1 MNLFDNNQIKTK
13 GKLRVLYFTPVF
25 TFGKSI
31 KISYLTNEVNT
42 VVRNYKNIEFLVY
55 FVKDRI
61 QNEIIKENDRILQV
75 NRKSYKNVL
84 FLKEMIKIFTKFKPH
99 VIHSHYIVPSIFVNF
114 FAKIFRVPTILH
126 GRGKDV
132 NYFPYF
138 SLKSKILLLIAGR
151 LNNMILTVGKSMKDN
166 FLRFKIKDNK
176 VKVIYNGVDFKKFNP
191 KEKVIFSS
199 QRVMNLLSVGS
210 FSPEKG
216 QYFIIKACKKLKDN
230 NINFHLTLIG
240 AGIQGRKQ
248 FLIDLINKYEL
259 DDYVDI
265 IKPMDQKN
273 LINYLKKADIFVF
286 PSLTEGLPN
295 VVLEAM
301 SMKLPV
307 ILTRISGNIELA
319 QNIGSILVDINNSQ
333 QLFEAILHYY
343 NNPREI
349 QIGGEINRNYIT
361 NTFRWEKH
369 AKELYQTYIFLI
381 NKKKI
386 I

>member
-1 MNLFDNNQIKTK
+1 LEGIIFKKDGTYIQPTRTDEKEEKVDSLIPYLNKIITIEQ
-13 GKLRVLYFTPVF
+13 GV
-25 TFGKSI
+25 TFGDFFDYVMQESEQYSI
-31 KISYLTNEVNT
+31 IFHSQLGGFDLTKWTDEWDNPDTTDNELEELT
-42 VVRNYKNIEFLVY
+42 FLEVY
-55 FVKDRI
+55 WIAETWFDR
-61 QNEIIKENDRILQV
+61 D
-75 NRKSYKNVL
+75 
-84 FLKEMIKIFTKFKPH
+84 
-99 VIHSHYIVPSIFVNF
+99 
-114 FAKIFRVPTILH
+114 
-126 GRGKDV
+126 
-132 NYFPYF
+132 
-138 SLKSKILLLIAGR
+138 
-151 LNNMILTVGKSMKDN
+151 
-166 FLRFKIKDNK
+166 
-176 VKVIYNGVDFKKFNP
+176 
-191 KEKVIFSS
+191 
-199 QRVMNLLSVGS
+199 
-210 FSPEKG
+210 
-216 QYFIIKACKKLKDN
+216 
-230 NINFHLTLIG
+230 
-240 AGIQGRKQ
+240 
-248 FLIDLINKYEL
+248 EL